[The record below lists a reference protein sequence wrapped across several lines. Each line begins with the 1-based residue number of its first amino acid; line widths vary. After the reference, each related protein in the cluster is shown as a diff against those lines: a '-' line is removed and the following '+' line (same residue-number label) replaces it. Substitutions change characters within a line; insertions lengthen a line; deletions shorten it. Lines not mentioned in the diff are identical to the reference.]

1 MPRLTTPH
9 TSYGSWDDETSDLA
23 ELLELLDQRPTWHRQ
38 AACRGGVEGVDWF
51 APGAAGIERAKE
63 ACADCP
69 VLDECRA
76 WALEQGPE
84 LHGVWG
90 GLSKADRSAIKGPG
104 KAGRRRAA

>member
-1 MPRLTTPH
+1 MPRLTNPH
-9 TSYGSWDDETSDLA
+9 TSFGSWDDEVSDLA

-38 AACRGGVEGVDWF
+38 AACRGGVAGVDWF
-51 APGAAGIERAKE
+51 APGAAGVERAKE
-63 ACADCP
+63 ACGDCP
-69 VLDECRA
+69 VLDECRD

-90 GLSKADRSAIKGPG
+90 GLSKADRSAINGPA